1 MTKSYSAYAIYQTGT
16 TDQQKIV
23 DLIERE
29 TGIYLEDSSDIEYG
43 DYWDYHRYL
52 TPSIHMKVVDNV
64 LHDEGDIYLPRF
76 KGYSLDTVLVTIGV
90 EDINNP
96 VFRFLLSRP
105 DIFRPVDTVSIFT
118 DIEGK
123 SVEVWEGYPPIP
135 SEYLD

>member
-1 MTKSYSAYAIYQTGT
+1 MTKSYSAYAIFQTGT
-16 TDQQKIV
+16 TNQQDIV

-29 TGIYLEDSSDIEYG
+29 TGITFEDSSDIEYG
-43 DYWDYHRYL
+43 DYWDYHRYPAPYL
-52 TPSIHMKVVDNV
+52 HVQVVDNV

-96 VFRFLLSRP
+96 VFRFLLSRLDRFHP
-105 DIFRPVDTVSIFT
+105 VKPIAIFPNFGETNI
-118 DIEGK
+118 K
-123 SVEVWEGYPPIP
+123 VWEGYPPIP

>member
-1 MTKSYSAYAIYQTGT
+1 MTRSYSAYAIYQTGT

-29 TGIYLEDSSDIEYG
+29 TGIYLEEDSDVEYG
-43 DYWDYHRYL
+43 NYWGSPPPRVHGIRIDV
-52 TPSIHMKVVDNV
+52 IDNV
-64 LHDEGDIYLPRF
+64 LYDDNDSYSPRYP
-76 KGYSLDTVLVTIGV
+76 GSSMDTVLVDIGV

-105 DIFRPVDTVSIFT
+105 DIFQPAETVSIFT

-135 SEYLD
+135 MEYLD